1 MPDRLTHDARSW
13 PAACVVGQQNDVE
26 GEDSAMATK
35 DWAKGRDDETG
46 PGPDLKAARPNQ
58 EGNPA
63 RGKPNE
69 LKADETHRARQ
80 TPKNWKAN
88 RIDAGEARKNAR

>member
-1 MPDRLTHDARSW
+1 MPTQEWA
-13 PAACVVGQQNDVE
+13 QN
-26 GEDSAMATK
+26 
-35 DWAKGRDDETG
+35 RDDETG
-46 PGPDLKAARPNQ
+46 PGSETKQEWPRM
-58 EGNPA
+58 EGNSA

-88 RIDAGEARKNAR
+88 RIDVGEARKHAR

>member
-1 MPDRLTHDARSW
+1 MP
-13 PAACVVGQQNDVE
+13 
-26 GEDSAMATK
+26 TK
-35 DWAKGRDDETG
+35 AWAKDRDDETG
-46 PGPDLKAARPNQ
+46 PGSTTKQDRPKQ

-88 RIDAGEARKNAR
+88 RIDVGEARKNAR